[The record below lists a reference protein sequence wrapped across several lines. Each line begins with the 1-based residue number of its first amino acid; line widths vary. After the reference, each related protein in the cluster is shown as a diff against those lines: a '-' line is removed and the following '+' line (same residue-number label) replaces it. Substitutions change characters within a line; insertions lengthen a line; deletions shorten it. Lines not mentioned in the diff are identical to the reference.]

1 MSVCQAKCLALFAVP
16 ESIEASAAGLETKL
30 ERLMAAKGSSFEKE
44 VAYRASQ
51 AAGMVW
57 YESCCGLPPV
67 HLPHLCPSLM
77 HLSPAVAAMRP
88 LSFISEFTHAGCL
101 FAS

>member
-1 MSVCQAKCLALFAVP
+1 MKCLALFAVP

-67 HLPHLCPSLM
+67 HLPHLLSLADAS
-77 HLSPAVAAMRP
+77 L
-88 LSFISEFTHAGCL
+88 ISNCSY
-101 FAS
+101 ASTVISQ